1 MENASQC
8 GFRYLD
14 KPPWRYT
21 APFWISLWVIQAY
34 SQFFLSTILSNKFVF
49 IPNFPSS
56 NLLIYWEKKYVLS
69 AEYFLDTDLGFGDP
83 VVLKMFYHTGTWT
96 HVPGFELDQN
106 PAWDSNSHGWDS
118 NPAKTHSNETRV
130 PVVLSQWYVRS
141 RFVQKH
147 TPQTA
152 WAITEGEWACEMWCG

>member
-1 MENASQC
+1 MPASVASDTLTSLHGGTQLHFGYHC
-8 GFRYLD
+8 GLF
-14 KPPWRYT
+14 KHIPN
-21 APFWISLWVIQAY
+21 
-34 SQFFLSTILSNKFVF
+34 FFLSTILSNKFVF

-130 PVVLSQWYVRS
+130 PVVLSQW
-141 RFVQKH
+141 
-147 TPQTA
+147 
-152 WAITEGEWACEMWCG
+152 